1 MSYSGCFFNLAC
13 WSTQVMI
20 YELADHIQGFLSEHN
35 KPPPRSFHEEM
46 LKNQRRQQE
55 KRAQEEQQRMDQ
67 QRKQEEEM
75 VRMQDEKA
83 LNGLGSSVGLLP
95 NNLERFLEWEEMWN
109 LSPSIGS
116 ERIDTTNFTWKFF
129 FFYLRKK
136 KSWLKSKDEK
146 RRNERKREG
155 RR

>member
-1 MSYSGCFFNLAC
+1 MGCFFNLTF

-55 KRAQEEQQRMDQ
+55 RRAQEEQQRMDQ

-75 VRMQDEKA
+75 VRIRNQITRNEW
-83 LNGLGSSVGLLP
+83 GSSEGLLQY
-95 NNLERFLEWEEMWN
+95 NSVKFLQWEEMFN

-116 ERIDTTNFTWKFF
+116 ERSYTNFIFC
-129 FFYLRKK
+129 
-136 KSWLKSKDEK
+136 
-146 RRNERKREG
+146 
-155 RR
+155 